1 MKSELRKRSQKS
13 NDKGEDE
20 KEETAELLHL
30 KSDNVPRPIHKKG
43 MDKVFHSKNTPRS
56 ASSADKN
63 KYEISS
69 GTYWITRIL
78 YLRYLAF
85 IYCK

>member
-1 MKSELRKRSQKS
+1 MEPKLRKRSQRS

-20 KEETAELLHL
+20 KEQTVELSHL
-30 KSDNVPRPIHKKG
+30 KSDNMPRPIHKKG
-43 MDKVFHSKNTPRS
+43 MDKSQDTPRS
-56 ASSADKN
+56 ASFADKN
-63 KYEISS
+63 THEISS